1 MNILIIGSTSGIGQS
16 VTKKFS
22 KGNHIILLGRSLNK
36 LREVK
41 KKAIQSGALDVSL
54 INSDLS
60 LNVETILKKINKL
73 SIDIIINMASATSS
87 SRDDLIDPKKVQ
99 SDANVDFINPVLIVN
114 DLLDKGNKLK
124 LIFITSILSRV
135 KSLDR
140 NIYSS
145 LKVLQETYLHKITKI
160 YNDQVCLLTV
170 IIGQEL
176 DKKIESNKSKR
187 IAQTIFKA
195 NLLSYKVIYIGF
207 LGKILLIIYNLN
219 PFLFKILIKIKRLI
233 IPFNI

>member
-145 LKVLQETYLHKITKI
+145 
-160 YNDQVCLLTV
+160 
-170 IIGQEL
+170 
-176 DKKIESNKSKR
+176 
-187 IAQTIFKA
+187 
-195 NLLSYKVIYIGF
+195 
-207 LGKILLIIYNLN
+207 
-219 PFLFKILIKIKRLI
+219 
-233 IPFNI
+233 

>member
-22 KGNHIILLGRSLNK
+22 KGNHIILLGRSINNLI
-36 LREVK
+36 EVK
-41 KKAIQSGALDVSL
+41 KKAIQSGALNVSI
-54 INSDLS
+54 INCDLS
-60 LNVETILKKINKL
+60 LNVEKILKKINKH
-73 SIDIIINMASATSS
+73 SIDIIINMASTTSS
-87 SRDDLIDPKKVQ
+87 LRDELIDPKKIQ
-99 SDANVDFINPVLIVN
+99 YDANVDFISPVLIVN

-160 YNDQVCLLTV
+160 YKDQVCLLTV

-187 IAQTIFKA
+187 IAQKIFKA
-195 NLLSYKVIYIGF
+195 NLLNYKVIYIGI
-207 LGKILLIIYNLN
+207 LGKIFLIIYNLN

>member
-1 MNILIIGSTSGIGQS
+1 M
-16 VTKKFS
+16 
-22 KGNHIILLGRSLNK
+22 
-36 LREVK
+36 
-41 KKAIQSGALDVSL
+41 
-54 INSDLS
+54 
-60 LNVETILKKINKL
+60 
-73 SIDIIINMASATSS
+73 
-87 SRDDLIDPKKVQ
+87 
-99 SDANVDFINPVLIVN
+99 
-114 DLLDKGNKLK
+114 
-124 LIFITSILSRV
+124 
-135 KSLDR
+135 
-140 NIYSS
+140 
-145 LKVLQETYLHKITKI
+145 HKITKI

-195 NLLSYKVIYIGF
+195 NLLNYKVIYIGF